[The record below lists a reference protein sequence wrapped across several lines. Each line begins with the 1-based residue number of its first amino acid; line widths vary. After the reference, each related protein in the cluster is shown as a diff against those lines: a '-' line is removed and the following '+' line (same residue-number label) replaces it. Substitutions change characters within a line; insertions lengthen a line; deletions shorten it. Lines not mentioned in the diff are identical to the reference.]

1 MKLRRI
7 ALTCIPVLLATATA
21 ARAQSDERFDLYGD
35 YSYIQFNPSLT
46 GMQSRAFNG
55 GGGGVQYNFLHFLG
69 IRADFQGYGSTSWS
83 VNYAGPVVTPH
94 GVIPAG
100 TYSTGGNMF
109 TYLFGPVVRVPLHRL
124 TVYGDIL
131 FGQSNTNGYGNLA
144 KEIDSAGGTVQISG
158 TQHPFTMDVGGG
170 LDLNLNKNI
179 ALRLGEVD
187 YMLTRY
193 TNPIISTNNQNSFR
207 YLGGIVF
214 KFGGGQ

>member
-7 ALTCIPVLLATATA
+7 ALTCVPLLLATASA
-21 ARAQSDERFDLYGD
+21 GLAQSDERFDLYGD

-46 GMQSRAFNG
+46 GLQSRAFNG
-55 GGGGVQYNFLHFLG
+55 GGGGAQFNFLHFLG
-69 IRADFQGYGSTSWS
+69 LRADFQGYGSTSWT
-83 VNYAGPVVTPH
+83 VNYSGPVVTPH
-94 GVIPAG
+94 GTVPAG
-100 TYSTGGNMF
+100 TFVSNGNMF

-124 TVYGDIL
+124 TVYGDLL
-131 FGQSNTNGYGNLA
+131 FGQSNTNGYGSLEKA
-144 KEIDSAGGTVQISG
+144 IDAAGGTIQVSG

-179 ALRLGEVD
+179 ALRLGEID

-193 TNPIISTNNQNSFR
+193 SNPIISTNNQNSFR

-214 KFGGGQ
+214 KFGGGH